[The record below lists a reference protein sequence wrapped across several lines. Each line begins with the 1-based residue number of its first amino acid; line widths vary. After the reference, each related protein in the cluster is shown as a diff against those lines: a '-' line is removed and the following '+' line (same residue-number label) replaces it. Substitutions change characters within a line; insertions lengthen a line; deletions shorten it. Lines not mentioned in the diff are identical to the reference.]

1 VIDALTGILK
11 RGFRRSRAL
20 TRLAD
25 SVQFEFEHPPDGPVM
40 LVHSMIGT
48 RAEAV
53 HEALLERFPRANV
66 YATRSLNPEA
76 LREWHG
82 RIDRAFRESV
92 SAAIPP
98 RFVAGRALAGRLR
111 GRPRSPWKVITL
123 VRDPVART
131 IDGFFHDFRTNH
143 PSLPEAFEADPANV
157 DRLIELFLEADEHE
171 RGVTIEW
178 FEREIRDV
186 FGIDVLEQPFPLEAG
201 HAFYRGEKCSL
212 LVVRSEDI
220 GRVGAPAIGLF
231 VDAPGLHVRDENG
244 SDTRPCAAALAAF
257 VERLRVPDVYLD
269 VLYGTRIARHFYT
282 AAEIAAFRERWRRH

>member
-1 VIDALTGILK
+1 
-11 RGFRRSRAL
+11 
-20 TRLAD
+20 
-25 SVQFEFEHPPDGPVM
+25 
-40 LVHSMIGT
+40 
-48 RAEAV
+48 
-53 HEALLERFPRANV
+53 
-66 YATRSLNPEA
+66 
-76 LREWHG
+76 
-82 RIDRAFRESV
+82 
-92 SAAIPP
+92 
-98 RFVAGRALAGRLR
+98 
-111 GRPRSPWKVITL
+111 
-123 VRDPVART
+123 VART

-186 FGIDVLEQPFPLEAG
+186 FGIGVLEQPFPLEAG